1 MSEAFDSSSLD
12 PIRGRLLQ
20 HPVFQSVTN
29 LSRLGVFMQHH
40 VFAVWDFMSLL
51 KALQKLF
58 APHGSPWLPDG
69 DGELRRFL
77 NEIVTEEESDQGP
90 PGTQPKFMSHFELYR
105 HSMRDIGIETSAMDG
120 FIGTLI
126 TAGLQDALA
135 KRDIPEPARVF
146 MKSTFA
152 VIETGQPHR
161 IAAAFALGRETI
173 IPGMFQSLLA
183 KMKIEEPDAP
193 AFYYYLTRHTELDG
207 ESHGPMAL
215 RMLLRLC
222 NGDRIREQEM
232 LETAQCSL
240 ESRIH
245 FWDGVN
251 KAVLK
256 LPA

>member
-1 MSEAFDSSSLD
+1 
-12 PIRGRLLQ
+12 
-20 HPVFQSVTN
+20 
-29 LSRLGVFMQHH
+29 MQHH

-90 PGTQPKFMSHFELYR
+90 PGAQPKFTSHFELYR
-105 HSMRDIGIETSAMDG
+105 HSMRDIGIETSAIDG
-120 FIGTLI
+120 FIVTLI
-126 TAGLQDALA
+126 ATGLQDALA

-152 VIETGQPHR
+152 VIESGQPHQ

-183 KMKIEEPDAP
+183 KMQIEEPDAP

-207 ESHGPMAL
+207 ESHGPLAL